1 MKRLFHVQR
10 QLGLGLPI
18 TLALA
23 AGGAQATDGYFANG
37 YGMKAIGMGGAAA
50 AVALEPFGGAVNPGA
65 MSFLDTQWQVGLSW
79 FSPDRSASR
88 TGSNTG
94 TQPWGIDGSATS
106 DSTNFF
112 IPEFGWNWRYSKE
125 LAFGLTVYGNGGMN
139 TDYPGGQIPAAS
151 ACANFNP
158 GQASYNLLCGNGKLG
173 QDMMQLM
180 IAPYVSWQF
189 MPGQSVGIA
198 PTLAYQRFEAY
209 GLQAFDNPM
218 LSTAPGKVTNNGYSN
233 SWGGG
238 VRIGYMG
245 QFAEQFAVGAAYATK
260 MSMGEFDDYRGLFAQ
275 SGGFDIPSNFTIGGA
290 WRPTGQWLLALD
302 FQRIF
307 YSDAKS
313 VSNPSSLIFNC
324 AMGDRS
330 ACLGGSNGAGFG
342 WEDINVWKFGVQYE
356 LNDQWTLR
364 GGYNYTQNPV
374 QSADVT
380 FNIIAP
386 GIVKSQWTLGA
397 TWKLDKASEITGMF
411 MYAERNSVTGTSRLV
426 DFGAPGTTTETVS
439 MKEMQIGIAYTMHY

>member
-1 MKRLFHVQR
+1 
-10 QLGLGLPI
+10 
-18 TLALA
+18 
-23 AGGAQATDGYFANG
+23 
-37 YGMKAIGMGGAAA
+37 
-50 AVALEPFGGAVNPGA
+50 
-65 MSFLDTQWQVGLSW
+65 
-79 FSPDRSASR
+79 
-88 TGSNTG
+88 
-94 TQPWGIDGSATS
+94 
-106 DSTNFF
+106 
-112 IPEFGWNWRYSKE
+112 
-125 LAFGLTVYGNGGMN
+125 
-139 TDYPGGQIPAAS
+139 
-151 ACANFNP
+151 
-158 GQASYNLLCGNGKLG
+158 
-173 QDMMQLM
+173 
-180 IAPYVSWQF
+180 
-189 MPGQSVGIA
+189 
-198 PTLAYQRFEAY
+198 
-209 GLQAFDNPM
+209 
-218 LSTAPGKVTNNGYSN
+218 
-233 SWGGG
+233 
-238 VRIGYMG
+238 
-245 QFAEQFAVGAAYATK
+245 
-260 MSMGEFDDYRGLFAQ
+260 MGEFDDYRGLFAQ

>member
-1 MKRLFHVQR
+1 MKRLFHVRR

-112 IPEFGWNWRYSKE
+112 IPEFGWNWRYSKD
-125 LAFGLTVYGNGGMN
+125 LAFGLTVFGNGGMN

-245 QFAEQFAVGAAYATK
+245 QFTEQFAVGAAYATK